1 MDGLFCEKIFGFFK
15 DWECWCGKYKW
26 VWYWGIVCE
35 CCGVEVME
43 FRVCCYCMGYIK
55 LVVFVIYVWYFK
67 GIFSYFSI
75 FLDMVL
81 WDVEQIVYFN
91 VYVVFNFGNVSNL

>member
-1 MDGLFCEKIFGFFK
+1 MGEVIKFEIINYWMLKLEMDGLFCEKIFGFFK

-81 WDVEQIVYFN
+81 WDVE
-91 VYVVFNFGNVSNL
+91 